1 MYYLN
6 SVGLKHSTV
15 RIWFQAI
22 RVYLDWLA
30 NWSTLSDD
38 KAEEYRLNR
47 LSRIVKNIIAG
58 ASSKNHRLI
67 RTERTT
73 DLGGTDP
80 PTPYQVSHVVPK
92 ARASAKVMLKQLL
105 TATTVDAGKLAFIN
119 GFISAFIC
127 LSHAQ
132 RPSLA
137 AEMRL
142 AEFQAA
148 QPITRPDVS
157 VSFTV
162 LVANHK
168 TAYTH
173 TGQISFVND
182 MYLFIKDYI
191 KLRAKIMAAVGQ
203 SRVELLVNS
212 NGKGISDQV
221 PELIARLHKKFGM
234 QKAYT
239 SRDARRSLET

>member
-1 MYYLN
+1 
-6 SVGLKHSTV
+6 
-15 RIWFQAI
+15 
-22 RVYLDWLA
+22 
-30 NWSTLSDD
+30 
-38 KAEEYRLNR
+38 
-47 LSRIVKNIIAG
+47 
-58 ASSKNHRLI
+58 
-67 RTERTT
+67 
-73 DLGGTDP
+73 
-80 PTPYQVSHVVPK
+80 
-92 ARASAKVMLKQLL
+92 
-105 TATTVDAGKLAFIN
+105 
-119 GFISAFIC
+119 
-127 LSHAQ
+127 
-132 RPSLA
+132 
-137 AEMRL
+137 MRL

-148 QPITRPDVS
+148 QTITRPDGS

-191 KLRAKIMAAVGQ
+191 KLRAKIMVV
-203 SRVELLVNS
+203 VELLVNR

-239 SRDARRSLET
+239 SRDARRSLETWCQNLPVKAGLQTTLRIQR

>member
-1 MYYLN
+1 M
-6 SVGLKHSTV
+6 
-15 RIWFQAI
+15 
-22 RVYLDWLA
+22 
-30 NWSTLSDD
+30 
-38 KAEEYRLNR
+38 
-47 LSRIVKNIIAG
+47 
-58 ASSKNHRLI
+58 
-67 RTERTT
+67 ERTT
-73 DLGGTDP
+73 DPGRTNT
-80 PTPYQVSHVVPK
+80 PTPYQVSQVVPK

-148 QPITRPDVS
+148 QPTTRHDGS

-168 TAYTH
+168 TASTH
-173 TGQISFVND
+173 TGQISFINE
-182 MYLFIKDYI
+182 MYLFIKDCI
-191 KLRAKIMAAVGQ
+191 KLRAKILAAVGQ
-203 SRVELLVNS
+203 SRSELLVNS

-221 PELIARLHKKFGM
+221 PELIACLHKKVGM

-239 SRDARRSLET
+239 SRDARLYTDFIKF